1 MPLQSAAYR
10 RFLMLPENGPGAR
23 VDSLL
28 PIPAPRLSCR
38 GRRILQIGEYPSAVR
53 DNSFPRLTACLAR
66 LLFKR
71 CTRGK
76 RSAQVWRKG
85 KELDLELP
93 VFYYEGDRNV
103 GNQYGALP
111 RYFVYGVWCSC
122 L

>member
-38 GRRILQIGEYPSAVR
+38 RTTYPADRRIPLGSEGQFFSAINRVFG
-53 DNSFPRLTACLAR
+53 S